1 MRKILSL
8 VLALIIAI
16 AIIPVSSIQVQA
28 ADYKIEK
35 AIEWATATAND
46 NTHGYSMSSRHG
58 PNYDCSS
65 FVSYAFKNAG
75 FAVKGVPNSS
85 SMISTF
91 SKIGFKAY
99 KKGTVEPRRGDI
111 YVQPGSHVELYLG
124 NGYCAGAHEN
134 TDGKSGDSK
143 GNEIDIRP
151 LSKCSWC
158 RNKQYTYILRYEGP
172 ETYTYTFAYNA
183 LNGSEST
190 NSFVAEFGK
199 EFEVNHTDTKEG
211 YSLAGWNIQRGRDN
225 AWLTP
230 DGWLTEEQ
238 IYQKSTSKTAY
249 VNGTVL
255 TFDEGWT
262 SSYSCDTLF
271 TLYAVWTP
279 DRYTV
284 NFDANLGVNAPP
296 SQTKIHGSDL
306 ILSENSPS
314 RSGYTFLGWAESPD
328 ASVPTYLP
336 GAYYYY
342 NGATTLYAV
351 WQANTL
357 EGNIF
362 SKDSISTTTL
372 AAFKLLLSGNVVI
385 DSETISNADYNNDG
399 VVSTLDLAT
408 VKLHLA
414 GLELIK

>member
-1 MRKILSL
+1 MKKILSL

-91 SKIGFKAY
+91 EKIGFKSY
-99 KKGTVEPRRGDI
+99 KKGAVEPRRGDI

-124 NGYCAGAHEN
+124 DGYCAGAHED

-183 LNGSEST
+183 LDSNEST

-199 EFEVNHTDTKEG
+199 EFEINHTYIKDG

-225 AWLTP
+225 KWLTP

-238 IYQKSTSKTAY
+238 IYQKTTSKNAY
-249 VNGTVL
+249 LNGTTF
-255 TFDEGWT
+255 TFDESWT
-262 SSYSCDTLF
+262 SSYNCDTLF

-279 DRYTV
+279 HRYSV
-284 NFDANLGVNAPP
+284 SFDANGGFTAPEV
-296 SQTKIHGSDL
+296 QTKIHGSDL
-306 ILSENSPS
+306 ILSETSPT
-314 RSGYTFLGWAESPD
+314 RPEYTFLGWAESPD

-342 NGATTLYAV
+342 NEPTTLYAV
-351 WQANTL
+351 WQKNTVN
-357 EGNIF
+357 NIF
-362 SKDSISTTTL
+362 SKESINTTTL
-372 AAFKLLLSGNVVI
+372 AAFKLLLSGNSVL

-399 VVSTLDLAT
+399 IVSTLDLA
-408 VKLHLA
+408 VLKLHLA
-414 GLELIK
+414 GLQTIN